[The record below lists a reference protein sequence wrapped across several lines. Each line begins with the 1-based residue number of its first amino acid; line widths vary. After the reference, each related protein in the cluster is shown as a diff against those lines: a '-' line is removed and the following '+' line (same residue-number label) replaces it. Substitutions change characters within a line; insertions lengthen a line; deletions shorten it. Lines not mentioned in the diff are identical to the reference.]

1 MEPLLF
7 AGENAPEWAF
17 SKRKGV
23 KAPSTADLDQL
34 SFKKEN
40 KTLAQ
45 PLKKVDFQRLGGT
58 KFARFPFKKREQ
70 NFDNFL
76 KKLFSLLR

>member
-1 MEPLLF
+1 MRMEPLLF

-45 PLKKVDFQRLGGT
+45 PLKKVDFQRLGGGN
-58 KFARFPFKKREQ
+58 KICSLPF
-70 NFDNFL
+70 
-76 KKLFSLLR
+76 

>member
-23 KAPSTADLDQL
+23 KAPSTADLDQP
-34 SFKKEN
+34 FPKVGGGN
-40 KTLAQ
+40 KILIT
-45 PLKKVDFQRLGGT
+45 F
-58 KFARFPFKKREQ
+58 
-70 NFDNFL
+70 
-76 KKLFSLLR
+76 